1 MKCVNMTENYSF
13 STNWTDQYSDLW
25 KHFIP
30 KDISSV
36 LEIGNWEGRST
47 IWFADYFD
55 QAQITSIDPSK
66 CGNRHTLL
74 SNISKSPNVSRIKLI
89 FEKSEDALPHL
100 SKNSFDFIY
109 IDGNHNASNVLL
121 DGLLSF
127 NLLKKDGVLIFD
139 DYNWSGEDRFGNYS
153 FTGILPKE
161 SIDHFISIMDCEVLH
176 LGYQAV
182 IKKCN
187 LI

>member
-13 STNWTDQYSDLW
+13 SANWTDQHSDLW

-66 CGNRHTLL
+66 WGNRHTLL

-100 SKNSFDFIY
+100 PKNSFDFIY
-109 IDGNHNASNVLL
+109 IDGNHHAPNLLL
-121 DGLLSF
+121 DGLYSF
-127 NLLKKDGVLIFD
+127 LLLKKEGIIVFD
-139 DYNWSGEDRFGNYS
+139 DYNWGGEDRFGNKTFKS
-153 FTGILPKE
+153 ILPKE
-161 SIDHFISIMDCEVLH
+161 PIEYFISIMDCEVLH

-187 LI
+187 